1 LRAVRPR
8 APAAGP
14 PGPDR
19 AHRMHQRGPL
29 PRHRSAL
36 CARPV
41 AVRSEHGRQ
50 DGSQHHRRR
59 AQGGRHGGDRGLR
72 GVPAI
77 GPGRG
82 GRASRVRF
90 ALDAGV
96 IKDSY
101 VLSYD
106 WDGDDGVRW
115 DLAEPGSVI
124 TALSGGYLLADAD
137 GGTKVTYDL
146 AVDVRIPMPGMLK
159 RRAEKT
165 IIETALKGLRD
176 RAEAGRGEGTCH
188 GTPAGPARPRSGI
201 SSAGSSARGPAA

>member
-1 LRAVRPR
+1 MADRTAASITVAAPRVDVMAVI
-8 APAAGP
+8 ADFAAYPEWASG
-14 PGPDR
+14 
-19 AHRMHQRGPL
+19 
-29 PRHRSAL
+29 
-36 CARPV
+36 
-41 AVRSEHGRQ
+41 VRS
-50 DGSQHHRRR
+50 
-59 AQGGRHGGDRGLR
+59 
-72 GVPAI
+72 
-77 GPGRG
+77 
-82 GRASRVRF
+82 

-176 RAEAGRGEGTCH
+176 RAEAGRGDGT
-188 GTPAGPARPRSGI
+188 
-201 SSAGSSARGPAA
+201 